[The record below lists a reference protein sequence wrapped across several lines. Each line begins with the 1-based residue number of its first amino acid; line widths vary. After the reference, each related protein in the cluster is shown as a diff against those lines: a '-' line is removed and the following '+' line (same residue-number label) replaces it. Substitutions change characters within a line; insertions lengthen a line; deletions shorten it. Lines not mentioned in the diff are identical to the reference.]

1 MKIQIN
7 TDKNI
12 AVSEELKISLTSYI
26 SDELSRYNDQI
37 TRLEI
42 HLSDEGGNKDGKNDI
57 RCMLEA
63 RLEGMQPIAVRA
75 RSNTYEESVSEAVN
89 KLKASLKTKLGRL
102 KNY

>member
-12 AVSEELKISLTSYI
+12 DVSEELKISLTASI
-26 SDELSRYNDQI
+26 SDELSRYNDKI

-42 HLSDEGGNKDGKNDI
+42 HLSDEDGDKDGKNDI

-75 RSNTYEESVSEAVN
+75 RSNTNEEAVSEAVN
-89 KLKASLKTKLGRL
+89 KLKASLKSKLGRL

>member
-7 TDKNI
+7 TDKN
-12 AVSEELKISLTSYI
+12 ATASEELRTSLTTLI
-26 SDELSRYNDQI
+26 TDELSRYNDKI

-42 HLSDEGGNKDGKNDI
+42 HLSDEDGSKDGHNDK

-63 RLEGMQPIAVRA
+63 RLEGMQPIAVRDH
-75 RSNTYEESVSEAVN
+75 SNTYEEAVMGTVT
-89 KLKASLKTKLGRL
+89 KLKTSLKSKLGRL